1 MYASPRHDEQT
12 TMPYFNAISIA
23 SFMYPNYLNSSCILS
38 ILPNIFGQRLFEHAW
53 DYNIVCYK
61 HVYHSWCAITHF
73 FSSSKCLHEGC
84 TEEMH
89 PDWWAISGDK
99 KPSIIEKRI
108 SITYQTVKTLVFC
121 DFEGKFIKK
130 FPKLNHSP

>member
-1 MYASPRHDEQT
+1 
-12 TMPYFNAISIA
+12 
-23 SFMYPNYLNSSCILS
+23 
-38 ILPNIFGQRLFEHAW
+38 
-53 DYNIVCYK
+53 
-61 HVYHSWCAITHF
+61 
-73 FSSSKCLHEGC
+73 
-84 TEEMH
+84 MH